1 MKLSRRTTA
10 VAAVAGAAAF
20 ALVATGCSASTDDAP
35 ASSDNP
41 IELSVTTFGTFGY
54 DDLYKEYEA
63 ANPGITIKA
72 TNIDTGGNARTDL
85 FTKLAAGTGLAD
97 VVALEEG
104 WLGSVMEVS
113 DQFTDLNEYGAGD
126 ISSRWVDW
134 KLAQGTDADG
144 RVIGYGTDIGP
155 QGLCY
160 NGALFEAAGL
170 PSDRESVAALFGGDD
185 ATWDQ
190 YFKLGNQYKAATGK
204 AWFDQ
209 SSFVWNSMVNQL
221 DEGYYTSDGKLNIDG
236 NAELEERWG
245 WITQGIADGLS
256 GKQARWDWGG
266 GKGFVDGSFATFV
279 CPGWMLGVVQGN
291 TESGGGDA
299 STGWDFADVF
309 PGGASNWGGS
319 FLSVPTTSKHPAEA
333 AALAAWLTEP
343 AQQVAQFD
351 AAGTFPSSVE
361 AQETLASD
369 ATPNE
374 FFQGA
379 PTGAILAKR
388 SQGVVAQFKGPD
400 DSVIQE
406 NVFQAVLDRVET
418 GELNAKTGWAEAL
431 TLTDELVGSN

>member
-1 MKLSRRTTA
+1 VNLSRRTTT

-20 ALVATGCSASTDDAP
+20 ALLATGCSASGSDAP
-35 ASSDNP
+35 AGPDNP
-41 IELSVTTFGTFGY
+41 IELSITTFGTFGY
-54 DDLYKEYEA
+54 DDLYKEYEKA
-63 ANPGITIKA
+63 HPGITIKA

-85 FTKLAAGTGLAD
+85 FTKLVAGSGLSD

-113 DQFTDLNEYGAGD
+113 DQFNDLTDYGAD
-126 ISSRWVDW
+126 KISSRWVDW
-134 KLAQGTDADG
+134 KLAQGTDATG

-160 NGALFEAAGL
+160 NGKLFEAAGL
-170 PSDRESVAALFGGDD
+170 PSDRESVAALFGGAD

-190 YFKLGNQYKAATGK
+190 YFALGNQYQAKTGK

-221 DEGYYTSDGKLNIDG
+221 DEGYYTADGKLNGAG

-256 GKQARWDWGG
+256 AKQARWDWGG

-291 TESGGGDA
+291 TEAGGGDA

-309 PGGASNWGGS
+309 PGGASNWGGA
-319 FLSVPTTSKHPAEA
+319 FLSVPKTSKHPKEA
-333 AALAAWLTEP
+333 AELAAWLTEP
-343 AQQVAQFD
+343 DQQIKQFE
-351 AAGTFPSSVE
+351 AAGTFPSTIE
-361 AQETLASD
+361 AQETLAAD

-374 FFQGA
+374 FFNGA
-379 PTGAILAKR
+379 PTGAILAERAK
-388 SQGVVAQFKGPD
+388 GVVAQFTGPD

-406 NVFQAVLDRVET
+406 NVFQAVLDRVES
-418 GELNAKTGWAEAL
+418 GELNAQTGWAEAL
-431 TLTDELVGSN
+431 TLIDELVGK